1 MAAPVNE
8 EANSDAAPE
17 RRSLQHDTVWSIL
30 ATGTRTVGAVGL
42 FYLLARYLGR
52 EDFGRYS
59 ALFAAFLILG
69 GFVTMGTSHIVVKRV
84 SVDRS
89 QTARSWGAALL
100 PGLIF
105 SVVVAGALAVLG
117 DLVVPGVQGRDIL
130 LLGLAEFLGIAVSV
144 PAAHALQAMDRFPQS
159 SILTMFWTLLR
170 VGFVASA
177 FFVFDAQ
184 SLQGVGVALLLASIG
199 AGLTS
204 SAVLA
209 SIAGLPKF
217 SISESIQIVREGF
230 PFSLTQ
236 ASSIILGD
244 IDKQMLVRRPLD
256 GPALNGI
263 YSASNRVLGLVA
275 TPVYAVLAATYPRFF
290 AKGAADG
297 LRGTWGYSKRL
308 MLPVAGYAVLASIG
322 LFITAPL
329 VDDILG
335 SDYTD
340 SIRTI
345 RWMSIIP
352 MIHLPALLAGE
363 AVTGAGLQNTR
374 NRFIVLAGALNIAL
388 NLALIGPY
396 GIDGVIVATYAAEIF
411 LLGGLVIWIRGQV
424 ADVGAPND

>member
-1 MAAPVNE
+1 MATTVNE
-8 EANSDAAPE
+8 EANSDAAPQ
-17 RRSLQHDTVWSIL
+17 RRSLKHDTVWSVL
-30 ATGTRTVGAVGL
+30 ATGTRTIGAVGL

-69 GFVTMGTSHIVVKRV
+69 GFVTLGTSHIVVKRV

-89 QTARSWGAALL
+89 QTAESWGAALL
-100 PGLIF
+100 PGLVL
-105 SVVVAGALAVLG
+105 SVVAASVLALLG
-117 DLVVPGVQGRDIL
+117 DLVVPGIEGRDIL

-144 PAAHALQAMDRFPQS
+144 PAAHALQALDRFPQS
-159 SILTMFWTLLR
+159 SILTVFWTLLR
-170 VGFVASA
+170 VAFVAIA
-177 FFVFDAQ
+177 FFVFDAK
-184 SLQGVGVALLLASIG
+184 SLGGVGVALLLASLG
-199 AGLTS
+199 AGLAS
-204 SAVLA
+204 SALLA

-217 SISESIQIVREGF
+217 SISASRQIVKEGF

-236 ASSIILGD
+236 ASSLILGD

-275 TPVYAVLAATYPRFF
+275 TPVYAILAATYPRFF
-290 AKGAADG
+290 AKGAEDG

-308 MLPVAGYAVLASIG
+308 MLPIAGYAVLASIG

-335 SDYTD
+335 ADYTD

-363 AVTGAGLQNTR
+363 AITGAGLQNTR
-374 NRFIVLAGALNIAL
+374 NRFIVAAGGLNIVL
-388 NLALIGPY
+388 NLVLIGPY

-411 LLGGLVIWIRGQV
+411 LLGGLIIWIRGHITG
-424 ADVGAPND
+424 VGEVDD